1 MLALVDGRPEVLTL
15 KSMLWNYILHRKDVV
30 VRRTKYELRKAEER
44 AHILAG
50 LVIALDNLDEV
61 IALIRAS
68 ENREQAQ
75 KGLMESFGLDQV
87 QANAILEMRLERLTR
102 LERGKIVEERQ
113 RLLKEIEYLR
123 AVLSSERM
131 VMGIVKKELGDV
143 RKSFGDARRTRII
156 EHVGDISEDELII
169 EEEVTVL
176 LTNLGFIKRMPLT
189 AYRSQRRGGMGAS
202 AIQTREE
209 DWVEKVVV
217 ATTRESLLLLP
228 LKERRTG

>member
-1 MLALVDGRPEVLTL
+1 VTDLRDESDKNEGLRVVIEVRRDVDPEVVLNQLFKHTSLQTSFGGILLALVDGRPEVLTL

-131 VMGIVKKELGDV
+131 VMGIV
-143 RKSFGDARRTRII
+143 RKGI
-156 EHVGDISEDELII
+156 G
-169 EEEVTVL
+169 
-176 LTNLGFIKRMPLT
+176 
-189 AYRSQRRGGMGAS
+189 
-202 AIQTREE
+202 
-209 DWVEKVVV
+209 
-217 ATTRESLLLLP
+217 
-228 LKERRTG
+228 